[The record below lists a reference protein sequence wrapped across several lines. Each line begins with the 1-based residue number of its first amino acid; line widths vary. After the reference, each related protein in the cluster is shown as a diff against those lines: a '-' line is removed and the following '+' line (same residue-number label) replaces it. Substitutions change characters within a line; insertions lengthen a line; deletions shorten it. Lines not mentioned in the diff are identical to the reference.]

1 MKKLYV
7 FGALATAAIALG
19 SITANAAMTPAM
31 TPSMGEAVKTTTAD
45 SNGVITQVNWRRHHH
60 RRSYIIVVPRVYAYR
75 SYRRW

>member
-19 SITANAAMTPAM
+19 SITANAAMTP
-31 TPSMGEAVKTTTAD
+31 SMGEAVKTTAAE
-45 SNGVITQVNWRRHHH
+45 SRGVIAQVHWRRHHH
-60 RRSYIIVVPRVYAYR
+60 RRSYVVVVPRVYAYR